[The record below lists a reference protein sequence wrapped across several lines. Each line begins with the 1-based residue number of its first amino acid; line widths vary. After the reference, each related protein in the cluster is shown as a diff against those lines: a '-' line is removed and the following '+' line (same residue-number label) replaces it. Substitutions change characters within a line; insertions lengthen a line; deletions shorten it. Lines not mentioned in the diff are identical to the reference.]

1 MKTKTYVLTLLIS
14 VFSFSTVE
22 AQLTILSGPEHGSYY
37 HFVKDMSTILGDE
50 NDMEIV
56 NKPTNGAAINYQML
70 MDPASPFKIAM
81 MQMDYLNY
89 MKTIDMRGKKAN
101 TDQVKVIVP
110 LASEEIHLVTTE
122 SKYFKDLRDLDKA
135 VVSIGDKNQG
145 TYVTANFIKDR
156 AEVFWS
162 SRNYH
167 FDEALKNLQLEKIDA
182 FFFVGT
188 APVDK
193 LNLSPEVMVDQLT
206 LVPLVDFNGWAE
218 YYEPLTISKDDYK
231 WLKNDVPTFGVRTV
245 LIVNES
251 KLNDEDRAAIAKF
264 VQALNSSLPSLK
276 ENGHIKWKEVD
287 LGNWDNAVWPL
298 YK

>member
-1 MKTKTYVLTLLIS
+1 MKTKIFALTLLIS
-14 VFSFSTVE
+14 VFSFSTLS

-37 HFVKDMSTILGDE
+37 HFVKDMSKIMSANGI
-50 NDMEIV
+50 EIV
-56 NKPTNGAAINYQML
+56 NESTNGAATNYQQL
-70 MDPASPFKIAM
+70 MDPSTPFKVAM

-89 MKTIDMRGKKAN
+89 MKTMDMQGTITN

-122 SKYFKDLRDLDKA
+122 SKYYKDLRDLDKA
-135 VVSIGDKNQG
+135 IISIGNKNQG

-156 AEVFWS
+156 TEIYWS
-162 SRNYH
+162 SRNFH
-167 FDEALKNLQLEKIDA
+167 FDEALRSLKLEEIDA

-188 APVDK
+188 APVEK
-193 LNLSPEVMVDQLT
+193 LDLSPEVMVDQLT

-218 YYEPLTISKDDYK
+218 YYEPLTISKDTYK
-231 WLKNDVPTFGVRTV
+231 WLKNDVPTFGVKNV

-264 VQALNSSLPSLK
+264 VEALSSNLPVLQ
-276 ENGHIKWKEVD
+276 ENGHPKWKEVD
-287 LGNWDNAVWPL
+287 LSDWDEAVWPI